1 MELVECAERRLRV
14 EIPSRESSA
23 QIWLAKDFRHPVA
36 EDLDVL
42 LSDEESCSCQSTAGG
57 ERMAVQEI
65 DA

>member
-1 MELVECAERRLRV
+1 M